1 MVVAGRPVRFALPDA
16 SRSSTAIIGLVPKT
30 GSPVA
35 ANASTDD
42 TDHQSVI
49 SSDSVP
55 SIISGAMNPGVPI
68 TRPVRV
74 TWLSPSPM
82 AMPKS
87 TRTGPVAETITLVG
101 LMSRCTIPA
110 A

>member
-30 GSPVA
+30 GFPVA

-55 SIISGAMNPGVPI
+55 SIISGAMNPASHHQTG
-68 TRPVRV
+68 TRH
-74 TWLSPSPM
+74 M
-82 AMPKS
+82 AFAFAHAMPKS

-101 LMSRCTIPA
+101 LMSRCTMPA